1 MAHCLSKHWWIK
13 FTKELINFY
22 WFSSSVNLHMCSHV
36 FQGPPGSTGPP
47 GPGTPIMPSPQG
59 EPEVTST
66 LMTHTPGSFSEQ
78 DAEL

>member
-1 MAHCLSKHWWIK
+1 MACCLIKQWWIT
-13 FTKELINFY
+13 FTKELINFS
-22 WFSSSVNLHMCSHV
+22 WFSSSFHLHICSFI

-66 LMTHTPGSFSEQ
+66 LMTDTPGSLSEQ
-78 DAEL
+78 DAES

>member
-1 MAHCLSKHWWIK
+1 MDNIYKGIDKLQLV
-13 FTKELINFY
+13 LIFI
-22 WFSSSVNLHMCSHV
+22 SLDICSFI

-66 LMTHTPGSFSEQ
+66 LMTDTPGSLSEQ
-78 DAEL
+78 DAES